1 MNDNLFICQICR
13 KEVKNLNGLT
23 QHIRKIHKLKTKDYY
38 DKYIKTDEEGICPC
52 CGSNTKFNKF
62 GYRRFCS
69 KRCNGI
75 YTLQQTSE
83 NVDKRIEGIKNSKNI
98 KLSHNTK
105 TFIEHQS
112 KTRINYYKNKENR
125 KKHKESLQN
134 LPPRSKEYK
143 ELKSI
148 QQSEII
154 NTFKN
159 LQHYYYNN
167 EHFHSSWE
175 LAFYIY
181 CKDHNYEITR
191 KVDKIPYKFNEI
203 TYNYIPD
210 FIVNGEIIEI
220 KNPCL
225 YSKLLIEGT
234 KDNAKYQKML
244 EYKVKIITD
253 CSKYVSYINTIYG
266 EKYLEKFRRTKD
278 VNE

>member
-1 MNDNLFICQICR
+1 MNDNLFICQICS
-13 KEVKNLNGLT
+13 KKVKNLNGLT
-23 QHIRKIHKLKTKDYY
+23 QHIRKTHKLETKDYY
-38 DKYIKTDEEGICPC
+38 DKYIKTNDEGICPC
-52 CGSNTKFNKF
+52 CGSITKFNKF

-69 KRCNGI
+69 KRCNGM

-83 NVDKRIEGIKNSKNI
+83 NVDKRIEGIKNSENI

-112 KTRINYYKNKENR
+112 KTRINYYKNEENR

-203 TYNYIPD
+203 TYNYNPD

-220 KNPCL
+220 KNQCL

>member
-1 MNDNLFICQICR
+1 MNDNLFICEIC
-13 KEVKNLNGLT
+13 KEDFSNLNGLSH
-23 QHIRKIHKLKTKDYY
+23 HIKKTHKLEQKEYY
-38 DKYIKTDEEGICPC
+38 DKFIKKPDEGICPC
-52 CGSNTKFNKF
+52 CGKNTSYNRF

-69 KRCNGI
+69 IRCNGTF
-75 YTLQQTSE
+75 TLHQTAE
-83 NVDKRIEGIKNSKNI
+83 NKDKRIKAIQNSKNI

-105 TFIEHQS
+105 EFIEHQS
-112 KTRINYYKNKENR
+112 KIRTDYYKDEENR
-125 KKHKESLQN
+125 KKHKASLQN
-134 LPPRSKEYK
+134 LPERTKEYK

-159 LQHYYYNN
+159 LQHYYYNDV
-167 EHFHSSWE
+167 HFHSSWE

-191 KVDKIPYKFNEI
+191 KVNKIPYKFNEI
-203 TYNYIPD
+203 TYNYNPD

-225 YSKLLIEGT
+225 YSKLLKEGT
-234 KDNAKYQKML
+234 KDNAKYQKMI

-253 CSKYVSYINTIYG
+253 CSKYISYINTIYG
-266 EKYLEKFRRTKD
+266 DKYLEKFRSTKD

>member
-1 MNDNLFICQICR
+1 M
-13 KEVKNLNGLT
+13 
-23 QHIRKIHKLKTKDYY
+23 
-38 DKYIKTDEEGICPC
+38 
-52 CGSNTKFNKF
+52 
-62 GYRRFCS
+62 
-69 KRCNGI
+69 

-83 NVDKRIEGIKNSKNI
+83 NIDKRIEGIKNSENI

-112 KTRINYYKNKENR
+112 KTRINYYKNEENR
-125 KKHKESLQN
+125 KIHKESLQN
-134 LPPRSKEYK
+134 LPPRTKEYK

-203 TYNYIPD
+203 TYNYNPD

>member
-1 MNDNLFICQICR
+1 MNDNLFICQICS
-13 KEVKNLNGLT
+13 KKVKNLNGLT

-52 CGSNTKFNKF
+52 CGKNTSYNRF

-69 KRCNGI
+69 IKCNGL
-75 YTLQQTSE
+75 YTLQQTPVNIS
-83 NVDKRIEGIKNSKNI
+83 KRIKAIQNSKNI

-105 TFIEHQS
+105 EFIDHQS
-112 KTRINYYKNKENR
+112 KVSTEYYKNEENR

-203 TYNYIPD
+203 TYNYNPD

>member
-1 MNDNLFICQICR
+1 MNDNLFICQICS
-13 KEVKNLNGLT
+13 KKVKNLNGLT

-52 CGSNTKFNKF
+52 CGSITKFNKF

-69 KRCNGI
+69 KRCNGM

-83 NVDKRIEGIKNSKNI
+83 NIDKRIEGIKNSENI

-112 KTRINYYKNKENR
+112 KTSINYYKNEENR

-203 TYNYIPD
+203 TYNYNPD